1 MRRLAIKNLVYRRY
15 AAPEKAS
22 VCVSSIVMIP
32 LTIWMNVPSFHQDGL
47 FKALLGSNEVD
58 LRVVFACEP
67 PPQRLQLGWARAVTD
82 YPHRMLS
89 AKFTVCDAVRTAWS
103 ERGRLHIVSGIWAEP
118 SFAAALCVLALARS
132 RFVVYAEAPDPRHP
146 PVGLRASFRKWFGGW
161 MARRALG
168 MLAVSHFGEQ
178 FYTRLG
184 FDAGR
189 IYQFG
194 YFRAKKDWSL
204 ITSTQSSRRKQIE
217 VIFVGQLIERK
228 GVDLLLEALQPLLA
242 DHPELLMSVVGSG
255 NDAKALQHKADGLRM
270 ADQVKF
276 EGTVSSDM
284 IQSRIAMADV
294 LVLPSRWDG
303 WGMVVNEA
311 LSVGVP
317 VIVSDRCGAA
327 DLVQDGV
334 NGFIFRSGDV
344 DDLRRCL
351 RRFVDDLDRH
361 SAMRLAAESTGRVVS
376 AHVAAP
382 YLIEC
387 LKHMT
392 GESEKRPIPPWLSAP
407 VTQSADH

>member
-1 MRRLAIKNLVYRRY
+1 
-15 AAPEKAS
+15 
-22 VCVSSIVMIP
+22 
-32 LTIWMNVPSFHQDGL
+32 
-47 FKALLGSNEVD
+47 
-58 LRVVFACEP
+58 
-67 PPQRLQLGWARAVTD
+67 
-82 YPHRMLS
+82 
-89 AKFTVCDAVRTAWS
+89 
-103 ERGRLHIVSGIWAEP
+103 
-118 SFAAALCVLALARS
+118 
-132 RFVVYAEAPDPRHP
+132 
-146 PVGLRASFRKWFGGW
+146 
-161 MARRALG
+161 MAGRALG

-184 FDAGR
+184 FEAGR

-194 YFRAKKDWSL
+194 YFRAINDWSL
-204 ITSTQSSRRKQIE
+204 INSTQAPRRKRIE

-228 GVDLLLEALQPLLA
+228 GLDLLLEALQPLLA
-242 DHPELLMSVVGSG
+242 DHPELHMAVVGSG
-255 NDAKALQHKADGLRM
+255 NESKALQHKADALRM
-270 ADQVKF
+270 AEQVKF
-276 EGTVSSDM
+276 EGAVSSDM

-327 DLVQDGV
+327 DLIQHGI

-351 RRFVDDLDRH
+351 RRFADDLDAH
-361 SAMRLAAESTGRVVS
+361 TGMRLAAESTGRVVS
-376 AHVAAP
+376 AQVAAP

-392 GESEKRPIPPWLSAP
+392 GESEKRPTPPWLSAP
-407 VTQSADH
+407 VTQSASH